1 MAGEKWAAWL
11 RRRQE
16 DERGA
21 ELVEFAVV
29 VVLLLMVV
37 YGMVAVGLSLAAR
50 ESINQAV
57 ADGARYGSVQPLD
70 SSGNVTTATETA
82 ADNKAANELG
92 WLGLGACGA
101 GKVVCNTGSTSCP
114 SSFTS
119 LAGSGDMCVSASTG
133 TGTACNSSSGVP
145 TQTCLTVTVNYYY
158 TTAPIFPLLPGF
170 NLITPSDITSSATM
184 QVSTPT

>member
-1 MAGEKWAAWL
+1 MAVEKCAAWL

-16 DERGA
+16 DEQGA

-29 VVLLLMVV
+29 IVLLLMIV

-70 SSGNVTTATETA
+70 TNGNVTTATETA

-92 WLGLGACGA
+92 WLGLGACGG
-101 GKVVCNTGSTSCP
+101 GKVVCNTGVTSCP
-114 SSFTS
+114 TSFT
-119 LAGSGDMCVSASTG
+119 GTGTSGDMCVSASTG
-133 TGTACNSSSGVP
+133 TGSACNSSSGIP
-145 TQTCLTVTVNYYY
+145 TQTCLTVSVNYYY
-158 TTAPIFPLLPGF
+158 TSAPIFPLLPGF

>member
-1 MAGEKWAAWL
+1 MAVKKWAAWL

-29 VVLLLMVV
+29 VVLLLMIV

-57 ADGARYGSVQPLD
+57 ADGARFGIVQPLD

-82 ADNKAANELG
+82 TDKQAANELG
-92 WLGLGACGA
+92 WIGLGTCGS
-101 GKVVCNTGSTSCP
+101 GKVVCNTGSTTCP
-114 SSFTS
+114 TSFTGLS
-119 LAGSGDMCVSASTG
+119 TSGDMCVSSSAAGCSSN
-133 TGTACNSSSGVP
+133 TA
-145 TQTCLTVTVNYYY
+145 QTCLTVTINYYY
-158 TTAPIFPLLPGF
+158 ASAPIFPILPGF
-170 NLITPSDITSSATM
+170 NLIAPSDISSTATM